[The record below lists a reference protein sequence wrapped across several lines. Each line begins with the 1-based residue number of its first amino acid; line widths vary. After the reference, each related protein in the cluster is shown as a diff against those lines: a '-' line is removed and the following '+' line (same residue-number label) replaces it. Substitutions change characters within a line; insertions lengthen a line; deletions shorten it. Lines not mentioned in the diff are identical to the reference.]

1 MSSSPSAS
9 EGSSASPVNRDA
21 QRDRRFGKNGAKRG
35 KLRNGT
41 FVLPSTGERVR
52 RQITLRSPSG
62 FDGPVRS
69 HPHEEGLGLGL
80 NLTGETPNIFQR
92 GWKNCVK
99 SSKGFSQWIKTP
111 TGKGILKCSLAYTLG
126 SLATFSPH
134 LANFLGQQDGK
145 HMVATITVYFH
156 PARSS
161 GSMVEAAILGIS
173 AFLYA
178 VFISVSSMAV
188 SVYCETQLGLIELGY
203 SLILIVFCGGG
214 LGFIGWF
221 KQAYNAPLVSV
232 ACSLAS
238 LAIITVLTKENAVQ
252 VGVFSNDK
260 IVQVMKMVIMGMVS
274 TSIVSLLVWP
284 ISARA
289 ELRESMIKTT
299 DSFGD
304 MLTMITRG
312 FLSGSETDL
321 RSTSFERAQK
331 QYKSVFTQL
340 TKNLKEAKL
349 EHYILGTENEYA
361 IEARLVGCMQTL
373 AHSIGGLR
381 SAALTQFSLLQEP
394 PLGSATPT
402 GSHGFPHSQTN
413 SLSRPISSKSDRF
426 AVLGAIEE
434 ASEEGS
440 DLDAISE
447 RPKFLT
453 RQGTETT
460 LSSIVMP
467 TVRSPSEIF
476 GRFIL
481 HLGPSMKSLAY
492 TLSQILEELPFA
504 EGPEYRITINEHFR
518 SSLTEALKLY
528 SNARAQALKELYK
541 SKELDRTRPES
552 IEADF
557 EEVAASCGHFSF
569 NLQDFASEM
578 QNYLAILEE
587 LKEEVET
594 SKHRSWKW
602 LIFWRKFNRQSK
614 ADAIDDEE
622 QEQLITRDVETE
634 LPKDIPDPL
643 RTRLGYRKVEITSR
657 VNSETKGGVIRRKA
671 MCMVRFLDRDDI
683 RFAVKVGLGAAL
695 YALFAF
701 IPGTRPTYQHYRGE
715 WGLLSYML
723 VCSMTIGAS
732 NTTGW
737 ARFIGTFIGAVIAC
751 VVWVICAGNPYAL
764 AFCGWLVS
772 LPCFYI
778 IIAKGNGPFGRFI
791 MLTYNLSCLYA
802 YSLSVKDSDHDDDE
816 GGVRPIITEI
826 AFHRVVAVLAGCI
839 WGLIITR
846 VVWPISARQKFKEGL
861 SLLWLRMGLV
871 WKRDPLSTIVE
882 GESQYAYMNLRE
894 EFEFQRYIFVL
905 DKLRSSATS
914 EFELRGPFPSA
925 TYGRIVE
932 ATTKMLDA
940 FHAMNVVIQKNAEA
954 SEGEALLLKFTEDER
969 AQLCARISHLFQVM
983 ASSMKLE
990 YPLLTDGL
998 PSTAHSRDRLLAK
1011 IFQYRKNMSISNRRS
1026 NEDEST
1032 QVNDDDDDDGLSN
1045 SGGLELQGTGVQRRS
1060 SQGVTVKDEDYE
1072 ILYAFILV
1080 TGQLAEEIG
1089 KVQRE
1094 VEVLFGVLD
1103 EGVLELR

>member
-1 MSSSPSAS
+1 MNSSPSAT
-9 EGSSASPVNRDA
+9 EGSSTSPVIRDG
-21 QRDRRFGKNGAKRG
+21 QRDRRFGKHGAKRG

-62 FDGPVRS
+62 FDGPARQYTYD
-69 HPHEEGLGLGL
+69 EGLGLGL
-80 NLTGETPNIFQR
+80 NLRREDTNIFQ
-92 GWKNCVK
+92 K
-99 SSKGFSQWIKTP
+99 SWTYCAESSTEFSKWIQSP
-111 TGKGILKCSLAYTLG
+111 VGKGILKCSLAYTLG
-126 SLATFSPH
+126 SLATFSPY
-134 LANFLGQQDGK
+134 LANFLGHQDGK

-161 GSMVEAAILGIS
+161 GSMIEAAILGIS

-203 SLILIVFCGGG
+203 ALILIVFCGGG

-252 VGVFSNDK
+252 VGVFSDDK

-284 ISARA
+284 ISART

-299 DSFGD
+299 DSFGG

-312 FLSGSETDL
+312 FLSGAETDL
-321 RSTSFERAQK
+321 SSTTFERAQK
-331 QYKSVFTQL
+331 QYKSVATQL
-340 TKNLKEAKL
+340 TNNLKEAKL
-349 EHYILGTENEYA
+349 EHYVLGTENQYA
-361 IEARLVGCMQTL
+361 IEARLVCCMHTL
-373 AHSIGGLR
+373 AQSIGGLR

-394 PLGSATPT
+394 PVSSATPT
-402 GSHGFPHSQTN
+402 GSHGFPSSQIYPIG
-413 SLSRPISSKSDRF
+413 RPISSKSDRF

-434 ASEEGS
+434 APEEGS
-440 DLDAISE
+440 DLDAVSE

-460 LSSIVMP
+460 LSSIAMP
-467 TVRSPSEIF
+467 TVRTPSEIF

-504 EGPEYRITINEHFR
+504 EGPDYRITINEHFR

-528 SNARAQALKELYK
+528 SNARAQALQELYK
-541 SKELDRTRPES
+541 SKELDKTRPES

-587 LKEEVET
+587 LKEEVERP
-594 SKHRSWKW
+594 KHRSWRW
-602 LIFWRKFNRQSK
+602 LMFWRKSKSQSK
-614 ADAIDDEE
+614 SDAIDNEE
-622 QEQLITRDVETE
+622 QEQLIARDAGTE

-643 RTRLGYRKVEITSR
+643 STRLGYSKVEIAAKI
-657 VNSETKGGVIRRKA
+657 NPGTKGGVIRRKA
-671 MCMVRFLDRDDI
+671 MLMVRFLDRDDI

-751 VVWVICAGNPYAL
+751 VIWVICVGNPYAL
-764 AFCGWLVS
+764 AFCGWVVS

-882 GESQYAYMNLRE
+882 GEPQYSYMNLRE
-894 EFEFQRYIFVL
+894 EFEFQRYVFVL
-905 DKLRSSATS
+905 DKLRSAATS

-932 ATTKMLDA
+932 STTKMLDA

-954 SEGEALLLKFTEDER
+954 SEGEALLLKYTEEER

-990 YPLLTDGL
+990 YPLLADNL
-998 PSTAHSRDRLLAK
+998 PSTANARDRLLAK
-1011 IFQYRKNMSISNRRS
+1011 IFQFRRQMSISNRRS
-1026 NEDEST
+1026 NEDDVPT
-1032 QVNDDDDDDGLSN
+1032 QDDDEEELPVSIGL
-1045 SGGLELQGTGVQRRS
+1045 GLQGNGLQERLDQEIT
-1060 SQGVTVKDEDYE
+1060 VTDLDYE

-1080 TGQLAEEIG
+1080 TRQLAEEIG
-1089 KVQRE
+1089 RVQRE
-1094 VEVLFGVLD
+1094 VELLFGVLD
-1103 EGVLELR
+1103 EELLELR

>member
-52 RQITLRSPSG
+52 RQITLRGPSG

-80 NLTGETPNIFQR
+80 NLTGENTNVFQR

-99 SSKGFSQWIKTP
+99 SSKEFAQWIKTP

-126 SLATFSPH
+126 SMATFSPH

-161 GSMVEAAILGIS
+161 GSMIEAAILGIS

-203 SLILIVFCGGG
+203 TLILIVFCGGG

-274 TSIVSLLVWP
+274 TSIVSLLAWP

-321 RSTSFERAQK
+321 RSTSFDRAQK

-373 AHSIGGLR
+373 AQSIGGLR
-381 SAALTQFSLLQEP
+381 SAAMTQFSLLQEP

-402 GSHGFPHSQTN
+402 GSHGFPPYQTN
-413 SLSRPISSKSDRF
+413 SISRPISSKSDRF

-587 LKEEVET
+587 LKEEVES

-602 LIFWRKFNRQSK
+602 LMFWRKSNRQSK

-622 QEQLITRDVETE
+622 QEQLIARDVGTE

-657 VNSETKGGVIRRKA
+657 VSSETKGGIIRRKA

-802 YSLSVKDSDHDDDE
+802 YSLSVKDSDQDDDE

-846 VVWPISARQKFKEGL
+846 IVWPISARQKFKEGL

-1026 NEDEST
+1026 NEDEPT
-1032 QVNDDDDDDGLSN
+1032 QVNDEDDGLSS
-1045 SGGLELQGTGVQRRS
+1045 SGGLELQGAGVQRRS
-1060 SQGVTVKDEDYE
+1060 SQGITVKDEDYE